1 MHVDSQQF
9 GQEEVELD
17 MTQREIIAVFD
28 RILELSLELFKI
40 EDIKMQL
47 IISGQFSTY
56 LEMIF
61 RMRTDRFR

>member
-1 MHVDSQQF
+1 MDQ
-9 GQEEVELD
+9 
-17 MTQREIIAVFD
+17 TQREIIAVFD